1 MENEYNIGQEIE
13 IKLDLGSFTNYL
25 KLIGFLGQ
33 IDREACQVNSFF
45 DSEDRRLA
53 ADGWALRIRTDEHA
67 GFVTLKSRESENT
80 EASVRSELEAEVE
93 RSVALAVQDLRH
105 DILSLDVPPINFV
118 REKWGDLQLSKLVH
132 FENTRQTKAFQLG
145 DYMYNLEV
153 DSTRFSDGT
162 VDYELEVELPDEAQV
177 VVVADKLQRL
187 FGSLNIQFVRQEQSK
202 FARALSRAG
211 TF

>member
-1 MENEYNIGQEIE
+1 MEDEYNIGQEIE

-33 IDREACQVNSFF
+33 IDREDCQVNSFF

-53 ADGWALRIRTDEHA
+53 ADGWALRIRTDEHT
-67 GFVTLKSRESENT
+67 GLVTLKSRESENA
-80 EASVRSELEAEVE
+80 EASVRNELEAEVE
-93 RSVALAVQDLRH
+93 RRVALAVQDLRH
-105 DILSLDVPPINFV
+105 DILSLNVPPINFV
-118 REKWGDLQLSKLVH
+118 REKWSDLQLSKLVH
-132 FENTRQTKAFQLG
+132 FENTRQTKVFKLG

-153 DSTRFSDGT
+153 DTTRFSDGT

-177 VVVADKLQRL
+177 VIVADKLQRL
-187 FGSLNIQFVRQEQSK
+187 FASLDIVFIRQDQSK